1 MPGFDVRVNS
11 SASGPWATGRVRRA
25 LHDYSDDV
33 EYQVARRG
41 EQMVDARLRQV
52 LRHPTGYYQSKIT
65 VDRTSGGRYMV
76 HDQRVVYGPWLEG
89 TGSRNAPVTVF
100 PGYFTFRRT
109 KALLDRQAP
118 QIARELLARY
128 RSRGLI

>member
-11 SASGPWATGRVRRA
+11 SASGPWVSGRARRA
-25 LHDYSDDV
+25 LHDYADDV
-33 EYQVARRG
+33 EYQVARKG
-41 EQMVDARLRQV
+41 EQMVQQRLRQV
-52 LRHPTGYYQSKIT
+52 LRHPTGYYQSKIS
-65 VDRTSGGRYMV
+65 VDRAGSGYKV
-76 HDQRVVYGPWLEG
+76 HDGRVIYGPWLEG
-89 TGSRNAPVTVF
+89 TGSRNSPVTIF

-109 KALLDRQAP
+109 KPLLDRQAP

>member
-11 SASGPWATGRVRRA
+11 HNRGPWTDGRAARA
-25 LHDYSDDV
+25 LPRYADDT

-41 EQMVDARLRQV
+41 EQLVHQRLRQV
-52 LRHPTGYYQSKIT
+52 LRHPTGYYQSRIS
-65 VDRTSGGRYMV
+65 VDRTSGGRYQV
-76 HDQRVVYGPWLEG
+76 HDGGVIYGPWLEG
-89 TGSRNAPVTVF
+89 TGSRNSPVTRF

-128 RSRGLI
+128 RSRGLL

>member
-11 SASGPWATGRVRRA
+11 HASGPWASGRAGRA

-33 EYQVARRG
+33 EYQVAREG
-41 EQMVDARLRQV
+41 ERLVHQRLRQV
-52 LRHPTGYYQSKIT
+52 LRHPTGYYQSKIS

-76 HDQRVVYGPWLEG
+76 HDQRIVYGPWLEG
-89 TGSRNAPVTVF
+89 TGSRNSPVTRF

-109 KALLDRQAP
+109 KPLLDRKAP

>member
-1 MPGFDVRVNS
+1 VPGFDVRVNS
-11 SASGPWATGRVRRA
+11 HARGPWTDGRAGRN
-25 LHDYSDDV
+25 LHAYSDDV

-41 EQMVDARLRQV
+41 EQMVDQRLRQV
-52 LRHPTGYYQSKIT
+52 LRHPTGYYQSKIS
-65 VDRTSGGRYMV
+65 VDRAGDRYKV
-76 HDQRVVYGPWLEG
+76 HDGGVIYGPWLEG
-89 TGSRNAPVTVF
+89 TGSRNSPVTRF